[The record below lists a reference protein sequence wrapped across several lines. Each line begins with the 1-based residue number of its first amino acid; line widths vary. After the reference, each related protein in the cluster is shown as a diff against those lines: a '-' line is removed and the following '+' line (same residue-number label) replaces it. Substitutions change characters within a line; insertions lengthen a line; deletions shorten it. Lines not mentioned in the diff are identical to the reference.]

1 MLDWYASHETEIRDT
16 LHGILYFNG
25 FLFASAFMY
34 LLYDIGLWN
43 LGLRRHGA
51 IVRKEA
57 PVGQF
62 PDGYFTM
69 LAVQLLPLTVAGFA
83 RHDEFVIATRVAT
96 LVTVLIVYG
105 ISASKDGTFD
115 TTPEPDTP
123 IEVGDVLIGVGTA
136 DELRRLEDLFAPRE
150 ALAG

>member
-1 MLDWYASHETEIRDT
+1 MSGGERCSIGT
-16 LHGILYFNG
+16 L
-25 FLFASAFMY
+25 ASAFMY

-62 PDGYFTM
+62 PGGYFTM
-69 LAVQLLPLTVAGFA
+69 LAVQLLPLTVTGFA
-83 RHDEFVIATRVAT
+83 RHDAFVIATRVVT

-105 ISASKDGTFD
+105 LSASQI
-115 TTPEPDTP
+115 PESVPTRSQANS
-123 IEVGDVLIGVGTA
+123 GL
-136 DELRRLEDLFAPRE
+136 LK
-150 ALAG
+150 ALSG